1 MSTDRSALIKAQL
14 AILEPSH
21 LELRDDSAQHRGH
34 AGAAAGGGHFAILI
48 VSAQFVAK
56 TLLQRERLV
65 YSTLNS
71 LMNTE
76 IHALSVKAYTP
87 DEFAKKPSSL

>member
-1 MSTDRSALIKAQL
+1 MSTDRIALIKAQL
-14 AILEPSH
+14 AVLEPSH

-34 AGAAAGGGHFAILI
+34 AGAAAGGGHFSILI
-48 VSAQFVAK
+48 VSAQFVGK

-65 YSTLNS
+65 YSSLNS

-76 IHALSVKAYTP
+76 IHALSIKACTP
-87 DEFAKKPSSL
+87 DEFANKPLSL